1 MDARLAVNRQNWN
14 ERVPVHAASD
24 FYGVDRFK
32 AGAISLN
39 DVEREEVGP
48 VAGKSLLH
56 LQCHFGMD
64 TMSWSRLGARATG
77 VDFSNAAIELA
88 RGLNAELGLD
98 TRFICS
104 NVYDLPEA
112 LDEQFDVVYTAS
124 GVLVW
129 LPDLTAWAEVA
140 ARFLKPGGTFYL
152 FEGHPLC
159 HIFRRRRRA
168 GRYRAARAQSLLSRS
183 RRDVLR
189 RRRLQLRGGP
199 ADTLAELRVAPQHG
213 GDTECPAGCRVA
225 AAVPARIPI
234 QQLSRASRHGALPR
248 RLVAAARAQRLDPA
262 DVLLEGNQVSGLSHA
277 FAELVAAHRGQ
288 RWRKLRCC
296 PGNGKLA
303 GVMRPHA
310 VRATG
315 NPMNSAREAAVPAR
329 RTAPGARTLRG
340 LLERTDTFLH
350 LVELVTSRGLL
361 TDRAG
366 KRVLSLARNLVEHK
380 DIHALS
386 ITDNPGGNA
395 MFGADALGTDLISR
409 GQEVVI
415 HLSCKDWNR
424 NALESRGWQLAS
436 LGFDNVLALSGDY
449 PVSGYQGQASP
460 VFDTDSVG
468 LLRMFS
474 DMNAAASAPAGAR

>member
-159 HIFRRRRRA
+159 HIF
-168 GRYRAARAQSLLSRS
+168 
-183 RRDVLR
+183 
-189 RRRLQLRGGP
+189 
-199 ADTLAELRVAPQHG
+199 ADDGELEDTELRVRNPYFPDPDGTFYG
-213 GDTECPAGCRVA
+213 GDGYSYAGDQ
-225 AAVPARIPI
+225 PIP
-234 QQLSRASRHGALPR
+234 SPSYEWRHSMAEILNALLDAGLRLQFLHEFPFSNYRALPGMAR
-248 RLVAAARAQRLDPA
+248 CRDGWWRLP
-262 DVLLEGNQVSGLSHA
+262 E
-277 FAELVAAHRGQ
+277 
-288 RWRKLRCC
+288 
-296 PGNGKLA
+296 
-303 GVMRPHA
+303 
-310 VRATG
+310 
-315 NPMNSAREAAVPAR
+315 
-329 RTAPGARTLRG
+329 
-340 LLERTDTFLH
+340 
-350 LVELVTSRGLL
+350 
-361 TDRAG
+361 
-366 KRVLSLARNLVEHK
+366 
-380 DIHALS
+380 
-386 ITDNPGGNA
+386 
-395 MFGADALGTDLISR
+395 
-409 GQEVVI
+409 
-415 HLSCKDWNR
+415 R
-424 NALESRGWQLAS
+424 NASIPQ
-436 LGFDNVLALSGDY
+436 
-449 PVSGYQGQASP
+449 
-460 VFDTDSVG
+460 
-468 LLRMFS
+468 MFS
-474 DMNAAASAPAGAR
+474 LKATR